1 VATWM
6 AAELFQAVGADVA
19 VTVTPAG
26 GGVFKIAFDG
36 EIVFDKATN
45 DGKFPDLN
53 GNVKALKKLLQ
64 DKVAQVPVGAAD

>member
-1 VATWM
+1 MATWM
-6 AAELFQAVGADVA
+6 AAEFFEAVGADVA

-45 DGKFPDLN
+45 DGKFPDLI
-53 GNVKALKKLLQ
+53 GNVKALKKMLQ